1 MMNMKDNQGNI
12 IIGVFIMGLVLMTL
26 GGIINND
33 SLTFV
38 GAGVWLAGIA
48 ALFIGITRLK

>member
-1 MMNMKDNQGNI
+1 MKDNQGNI